1 MKEHV
6 VNRYLLV
13 ICIGLLIIGCESSD
27 FDNELEISIPVSIEE
42 VKKGPIEEFITT
54 TATVYA
60 IKNTILM
67 SEVEG
72 TYRLSKNPRTNRKF
86 GVGDKVSQNE
96 TIIHIDNPEY
106 ENNIKI
112 ESQKLNL
119 DISKREFEKQQ
130 SLYDKGGVTI
140 RELKNSE
147 MMYMDADYTYK
158 NSLIQLG
165 KMKVKAP
172 FSGVL
177 VDLPY
182 YTPGTKVTV
191 NQRMIELMD
200 FSKLYAEVYFPAKE
214 LNRIKIGQ
222 PLRITHYSL
231 TNDTLWGEVTQVAP
245 TLNPD
250 TRSFEAAILVDNDE
264 HLLRPGMFVKVET
277 IVDKKDS
284 VIVIPRD
291 IILSKRRGKTV
302 FVVDKGAAFERVIS
316 SGLENADQ
324 VEVLEGL
331 KEGERLV
338 TKGFETLRN
347 RSKVKIVR

>member
-1 MKEHV
+1 M
-6 VNRYLLV
+6 NRYLYVLCLG
-13 ICIGLLIIGCESSD
+13 CIFFSCQGSD
-27 FDNELEISIPVSIEE
+27 FDDELQISIPVSVEE
-42 VKKGPIEEFITT
+42 VRKGPIEEFITT
-54 TATVYA
+54 TTTVYA
-60 IKNTILM
+60 IKNTILS
-67 SEVEG
+67 SELEG
-72 TYRLSKNPRTNRKF
+72 TYRLAINPRTNKKF
-86 GVGDKVSQNE
+86 RVGDKVGQNE
-96 TIIHIDNPEY
+96 VVIHIDNPEY

-119 DISKREFEKQQ
+119 DISKREYEKQQ
-130 SLYDKGGVTI
+130 SLYDKGGVTL

-147 MMYMDADYTYK
+147 MIYIDADYTYK
-158 NSLIQLG
+158 NSLIQLQ

-172 FSGVL
+172 FSGVI

-182 YTPGTKVTV
+182 YTPGTKITI
-191 NQRMIELMD
+191 NQKMMEVMD

-222 PLRITHYSL
+222 PLRITHYSFSK
-231 TNDTLWGEVTQVAP
+231 DTLWGEVTQVAP

-250 TRSFEAAILVDNDE
+250 TRSFEAAILVDNE
-264 HLLRPGMFVKVET
+264 KQLLRPGMFVKVET

-284 VIVIPRD
+284 VIVIPRE

-316 SGLENADQ
+316 SGLENAEQ

-331 KEGERLV
+331 KEGDRLV
-338 TKGFETLRN
+338 IKGFETLRN